1 MLLHCGNREEF
12 HVQGGVS
19 ACVPHPG
26 KMLPASSLQPREG
39 RASGIKGG
47 CQECYG
53 LFQAYRAC
61 LTLREA
67 IGAFET
73 TVHSFITNKQV
84 RGRCGDQR
92 AFVPEAPL
100 RLARRRSQEDGDAI
114 APEVLFE
121 PGE

>member
-1 MLLHCGNREEF
+1 MF
-12 HVQGGVS
+12 
-19 ACVPHPG
+19 
-26 KMLPASSLQPREG
+26 KMAVRIAYRIEG
-39 RASGIKGG
+39 RCPRHRAYNPAKDEQAGIKGG

-73 TVHSFITNKQV
+73 TVHSFITNKQA

-114 APEVLFE
+114 APEVLCE

>member
-1 MLLHCGNREEF
+1 MF
-12 HVQGGVS
+12 
-19 ACVPHPG
+19 
-26 KMLPASSLQPREG
+26 KMAVRVAYRIEG
-39 RASGIKGG
+39 RCPRHRAYNPVKDEQAGIKGG
-47 CQECYG
+47 SQERYG

-67 IGAFET
+67 IGTFET
-73 TVHSFITNKQV
+73 SVHSFITNKQA

-92 AFVPEAPL
+92 AFVPGAPL

-114 APEVLFE
+114 APEVLCE